1 VPDSRSW
8 GQARTD
14 FEQARREA
22 WRRRLWMR
30 LKGQKDDLVPFEEVR
45 KQLGL
50 LTQSYRGVQPVPVDK
65 IIGSLG
71 RAADFDR
78 IFLPTQRHSR
88 RKWLGVDSAY
98 LDGVA
103 LPPISLYKVGDAYF
117 VVDGH
122 HRVSVARQQQQSF
135 IDAEVTEVNS
145 RVPVTADLTVDDL
158 DVLGAYQRFLD
169 ETHLDLLR
177 KEQNVRLTMPGDY
190 RKLSDHIRVHK
201 YLIEIEQSRE
211 LSWEEA
217 VTDWYDR
224 VYWPV
229 IETIRRRNLLRDFP
243 GRTEADLYIWIIEHA
258 YYLSEKYGQQ
268 LAPSEVARD
277 FVRRFSRTPGHLIG
291 RLKDR
296 IVDALVPDSFEAG
309 PPAGRWREERIEERE
324 AAHAHLFR
332 DILVTITGAET
343 GWRALTQAAE
353 FARQERSL
361 VHGLH
366 VIAADDQELV
376 ARGQQVLEEFKFRC
390 DSMGIRYTTS
400 LAIGQVDREITERAR
415 WVDMVVI
422 NQRRVQGRWAE
433 RPLGTIFQT
442 VVSRAARPVLAVPG
456 TNVMPLRR
464 AVLAYDGS
472 PKARE
477 ALFVLRHLVTCWK
490 IDGLILAVEA
500 PGVDREMLEQ
510 AWVYVQESGQPVT
523 TTVATRFE
531 KGAAAEAI
539 LRVMDEENANLLL
552 MGSYGY
558 QPLLKALL
566 GSTIDPVLRE
576 AWFPVLI
583 CR

>member
-1 VPDSRSW
+1 VPTSQSW
-8 GQARTD
+8 GKARTD

-22 WRRRLWMR
+22 SWRRLWMR
-30 LKGQKDDLVPFEEVR
+30 LRGKKDDLIPYEEVR

-50 LTQSYRGVQPVPVDK
+50 VSQRYRGVQPVPLNQ
-65 IIGSLG
+65 IIGSMG
-71 RAADFDR
+71 RATDFDR

-122 HRVSVARQQQQSF
+122 HRVSVARQQEQTF
-135 IDAEVTEVNS
+135 IDAEVIEVES
-145 RVPVTADLTVDDL
+145 RIPVTADLTIDDL
-158 DVLGAYQRFLD
+158 DVLGAYQKFLD
-169 ETHLDLLR
+169 ETHLDTLR
-177 KEQNVRLTMPGDY
+177 PEQNIRLTMPGDY
-190 RKLSDHIRVHK
+190 LKLSDHIRVHK
-201 YLIEIEQSRE
+201 YFVELEQSRE
-211 LSWEEA
+211 LSREEA

-229 IETIRRRNLLRDFP
+229 IETIRTRNLLQDFP
-243 GRTEADLYIWIIEHA
+243 GRQEADLYIWIIEHA

-277 FVRRFSRTPGHLIG
+277 FVRRFSRRPAHLME
-291 RLKDR
+291 RLKEQ
-296 IVDALVPDSFEAG
+296 VYDALIPDSLESG
-309 PPAGRWREERIEERE
+309 PPVGTWREERIEERGVAE
-324 AAHAHLFR
+324 EHLFR

-353 FARQERSL
+353 FARQEYSL

-366 VIAADDQELV
+366 VIASEDPELV
-376 ARGQQVLEEFKFRC
+376 ARGREILEEFKFRC
-390 DSMGIRYTTS
+390 EGLGIRQTSS
-400 LAIGQVDREITERAR
+400 LAIGQIDREITERAR

-433 RPLGTIFQT
+433 QPLGTIFQT
-442 VVSRAARPVLAVPG
+442 VASRAARPVLAVPG
-456 TNVMPLRR
+456 TNVMPMRKV
-464 AVLAYDGS
+464 VLAYDGS

-490 IDGLILAVEA
+490 IDGLILGVEG
-500 PGVDREMLEQ
+500 PGIDQEMLEQ
-510 AWVYVQESGQPVT
+510 AWLYLQQAMHPVT
-523 TTVATRFE
+523 TTVSTRYE
-531 KGAAAEAI
+531 QGAPAASI
-539 LRVMDEENANLLL
+539 LRVMEEEKGSLLL